1 VRPDEG
7 WPRSATVAVRGR
19 PAVPR
24 ISSSAANP
32 VGTTRPS
39 RSGGGSAG
47 RSRGGAAIGGRSRGV
62 AIGGASGV
70 GPSSGSSSSGS
81 GIGALASAPSTGC
94 SSTSPPRRG
103 AAAPQRAW
111 SVASAS
117 ETSDAR
123 PIGRPILEHVF
134 YWVKVLHS
142 SRRESHPVAR
152 VRSLIA
158 MYPLRGTFARHA
170 EAICDV

>member
-1 VRPDEG
+1 
-7 WPRSATVAVRGR
+7 
-19 PAVPR
+19 VPR

-123 PIGRPILEHVF
+123 PIGRPILEHAF

-142 SRRESHPVAR
+142 SRRESHPVAP